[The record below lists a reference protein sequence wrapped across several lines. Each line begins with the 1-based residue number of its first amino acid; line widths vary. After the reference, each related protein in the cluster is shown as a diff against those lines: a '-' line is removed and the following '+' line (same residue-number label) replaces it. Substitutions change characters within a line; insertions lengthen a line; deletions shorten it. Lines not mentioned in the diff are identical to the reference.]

1 MNDQLICHDM
11 EMLCRQRAKVDLKH
25 NWKWLGE
32 ADRWRQLGH
41 NEIAWRFQ
49 QRNMQQM
56 HAGPMAKLSKRLLPW
71 TFRRADPA
79 QSAICRCQ

>member
-1 MNDQLICHDM
+1 MNDRLGCHDM

-32 ADRWRQLGH
+32 ADRWRELGH

-49 QRNMQQM
+49 QRNMLQQM
-56 HAGPMAKLSKRLLPW
+56 GAGPMAMGPNTVQGDLRGKQLG
-71 TFRRADPA
+71 
-79 QSAICRCQ
+79 